1 MGYTLTITEGKDV
14 GQSFEFDQPEVTI
27 GRTADNDVVLSDAG
41 VSRAHVR
48 IRLDAGNLSVEDLGS
63 SNGTYVNKRK
73 ITGETPVSDGDE
85 VKVGGVLFLVAM
97 ANENATRIVAVAE
110 RPAFPPTRASPGKA
124 PPAALPP
131 RGAPAAPITRR
142 TPSKVGPPPV
152 DVEDPGGALA
162 RAPAGGGGA
171 VERAGSVASRRKRRH
186 EPTTPVEKLKAKL
199 AELSPQQKA
208 MAGGAFALFSL
219 MAIGGIAVAVTS
231 QANVSINPF
240 GGGSGPYPL
249 LEKRNKDIYGIGP
262 DVTINSNDKVI
273 FEWKFVEAEAG
284 MTLVTVVYGAA
295 YVQREDL
302 VEIRLNDYPIGYAQQ
317 SLGDWQPGIELQLPR
332 KYLRPNEVN
341 TIVFDNTQNPPGEE
355 MWEIGEVRVKVDP
368 LPKCEPVEC
377 IAEAKKLYDVG
388 KRDYD
393 NKSIA
398 AENLF
403 NAWVS
408 FRKARLYLE
417 PVDPKPDLYDIVM
430 QLLKDSSKELEVT
443 CSRMRFTGIKSFS
456 SGDVPAAQR
465 DFQSALMYF
474 PGPEHRC
481 HHILKNHLEMV
492 SD

>member
-27 GRTADNDVVLSDAG
+27 GRTADNDVVLYDAG

-48 IRLDAGNLSVEDLGS
+48 IRLDGEKVTVEDLGS
-63 SNGTYVNKRK
+63 SNGTHVNQRK
-73 ITGETPVSDGDE
+73 IAGEVPVSDGDE
-85 VKVGGVLFLVAM
+85 LKVGGVIFLVGI
-97 ANENATRIVAVAE
+97 ANANATRIVSVGAE

-124 PPAALPP
+124 PAALPP
-131 RGAPAAPITRR
+131 RAAAAAGARR
-142 TPSKVGPPPV
+142 VPTAIGPPPA
-152 DVEDPGGALA
+152 DDESPAALA

-199 AELSPQQKA
+199 AEMPPQQKA
-208 MAGGAFALFSL
+208 LAGGAAALVSL
-219 MAIGGIAVAVTS
+219 MLIGGVAIAVTS

-262 DVTINSNDKVI
+262 DVTTRSVDKVV

-284 MTLVTVVYGAA
+284 MTLVTIVYGAA
-295 YVQREDL
+295 YIKREDL
-302 VEIRLNDYPIGYAQQ
+302 VEIRLNDYPVGYAQQ
-317 SLGDWQPGIELQLPR
+317 SLGDWQPGVELQLPR
-332 KYLRPNEVN
+332 KYLRPNEQN
-341 TIVFDNTQNPPGEE
+341 TIVFDNTQNPPNEE
-355 MWEIGEVRVKVDP
+355 MWEIGEVRVRVDP
-368 LPKCEPVEC
+368 LPKCEAVEC
-377 IAEAKKLYDVG
+377 IANAKQLYDVG

-393 NKSIA
+393 NKTIA

-430 QLLKDSSKELEVT
+430 QLLKDSSQELEVT

-456 SGDVPAAQR
+456 SGDIPAARR
-465 DFQSALMYF
+465 DFQNGLMYF

-492 SD
+492 AE